1 MLVQVTFN
9 TSKTQTEPWP
19 TLPTT
24 LMEPRRL
31 KEIKHRH
38 TLYHVY
44 NFLNLDRTTSA
55 AAAAYKRPMAL
66 RVGDGNTKYDLANC
80 LSHVK
85 YNVELLNL
93 PGVLDTKTLFWEMK
107 NKLPKQGESL
117 FLPRVSVC
125 IFL

>member
-9 TSKTQTEPWP
+9 TSTTQTEPWP

-24 LMEPRRL
+24 LMEPRRI
-31 KEIKHRH
+31 KEVNHGH
-38 TLYHVY
+38 TLNHVS
-44 NFLNLDRTTSA
+44 NWLNLDRTATD

-93 PGVLDTKTLFWEMK
+93 PGDLNTKTLFWEMK
-107 NKLPKQGESL
+107 NKLSKQGESL
-117 FLPRVSVC
+117 FLPRVSFC
-125 IFL
+125 IFF